1 MRSPNLLV
9 IMCDQL
15 RASALELYREAGRD
29 DGLTLART
37 PHLAALARSGV
48 TYRWAFTPSPVCV
61 PARVAFW
68 TGRWP
73 RLTGSVDNRVYLQP
87 GETHL
92 LQPLRERGYATG
104 LIGKN
109 HCFTDQ
115 DIQTSFDTY
124 YPVGHAGPA
133 DDEGD
138 PDVAGAK
145 QFIRTLGG
153 AGGKAYACGVSPYP
167 VEKHGTWRIGD
178 RADRFIRAQHAGQP
192 DRPWCAWVSIA
203 DPHTPYQVSEPYAS
217 LYPPESLQLPPS
229 EPPGC
234 PGKPARF
241 RLFAE
246 LMETEK
252 VADDHL
258 RRVLSIYYGMIAL
271 IDDVVGRLLATL
283 DELALREDTIVVF
296 TADHGDYMTEH
307 RMVRKGASMAD
318 ALTHVPL
325 LVSYPRRVP
334 QGETSTALVSTLDVF
349 PTLTHLMDLPL
360 PPARSGQPLPM
371 AVEQVNGAPERE
383 VVFSEH
389 GTQPGPVDAD
399 AIRRHLAELAA
410 AGRPRGAPFQL
421 AANGQKK
428 MARTHDWKYV
438 HHAGGEGE
446 LYDLRADPHELV
458 NLANQPEQRERVADF
473 RRLLLEWLIETEDVV
488 PPGFTAAGGDTS
500 MGGEGRGD

>member
-1 MRSPNLLV
+1 MRPPNLLI

-15 RASALELYREAGRD
+15 RASALELYREAARD
-29 DGLTLART
+29 AGLTLART
-37 PHLAALARSGV
+37 PHLEGLAASGV

-61 PARVAFW
+61 PARVSFW

-73 RLTGSVDNRVYLQP
+73 LHTCSVDNRVYLQP

-92 LQPLRERGYATG
+92 LQPLREHGYATG

-115 DIQTSFDTY
+115 DISTYFDTY
-124 YPVGHAGPA
+124 YPVGHSGPA

-138 PDVAGAK
+138 PEVAGAK

-153 AGGKAYACGVSPYP
+153 SGGKAYACGVSPYP
-167 VEKHGTWRIGD
+167 VEKHGTWLVGD
-178 RADRFIRAQHAGQP
+178 RADAFIRQNRDTP
-192 DRPWCAWVSIA
+192 FCAWVSIA
-203 DPHTPYQVSEPYAS
+203 DPHTPYQISEPYAS
-217 LYPPESLQLPPS
+217 LYPPETLQLPPS
-229 EPPGC
+229 EPPAC

-246 LMETEK
+246 LMETER
-252 VADDHL
+252 VSDDHL

-283 DELALREDTIVVF
+283 DELGLRDDTIVVF

-318 ALTHVPL
+318 ALTHIPL
-325 LVSYPRRVP
+325 LVAYPARVAR
-334 QGETSTALVSTLDVF
+334 GATSQALVSTLDVF
-349 PTLTHLMDLPL
+349 PTLAQLMDLPL
-360 PPARSGQPLPM
+360 PPGRSGQPLPV
-371 AVEQVNGAPERE
+371 AVDGAPERE
-383 VVFSEH
+383 AVFSEH
-389 GTQPGPVDAD
+389 GTQRGPVDTD
-399 AIRRHLAELAA
+399 AIRRQLAELAA
-410 AGRPRGAPFQL
+410 AGRPRGMPFQL

-428 MARTHDWKYV
+428 MVRTHDWKYV
-438 HHAGGEGE
+438 HNAGGEGE

-458 NLANQPEQRERVADF
+458 NLADLPEHRERVCDF
-473 RRLLLEWLIETEDVV
+473 RQQLLEWLIESEDEV
-488 PPGFTAAGGDTS
+488 PVPAGAAGADAS
-500 MGGEGRGD
+500 VD